1 MGLLSRYVPH
11 LKLAFSLFM
20 LKLKGINHYNTTQ
33 FELCLAHIFAKYC
46 TPKPS
51 PVSPPS
57 LPSSSPSQSGT
68 QLLSPPEGAYLT
80 AEGLDE
86 WARDTNGAELSGE
99 EKEEIG
105 EYMDVTED
113 GCLT

>member
-1 MGLLSRYVPH
+1 MRRMGLPNRYVLQPLTLSSSTRAH
-11 LKLAFSLFM
+11 
-20 LKLKGINHYNTTQ
+20 GIQ

-51 PVSPPS
+51 PPSP
-57 LPSSSPSQSGT
+57 PSSSPSNVS
-68 QLLSPPEGAYLT
+68 LLSPPEGAYLT

-86 WARDTNGAELSGE
+86 WARDTNGAELSEE

-105 EYMDVTED
+105 EYMDVTEE

>member
-1 MGLLSRYVPH
+1 MSSPVENSSLL
-11 LKLAFSLFM
+11 LDEED
-20 LKLKGINHYNTTQ
+20 GITEQ
-33 FELCLAHIFAKYC
+33 FETCLAHIFAKYC

-51 PVSPPS
+51 PSP
-57 LPSSSPSQSGT
+57 PSSSPPSGA

-86 WARDTNGAELSGE
+86 WARDTNGAELSAE